1 MPGRNGTG
9 PLGMGPLTGRGLGP
23 CGGGYFSYRRPR
35 LGLRYGYGRG
45 FGRGYGRGL
54 GYYGYYGPYPYEPY
68 PVDESIERAF
78 IEEEKAILEARLK
91 GINEILDESQDE
103 DE

>member
-1 MPGRNGTG
+1 MARRDGTG

-23 CGGGYFSYRRPR
+23 CGEGYFSYRRPR

-45 FGRGYGRGL
+45 FGRGL
-54 GYYGYYGPYPYEPY
+54 GYYGSYGQY
-68 PVDESIERAF
+68 PVDESTERAY

-91 GINEILDESQDE
+91 ELNVVLNERQDE
-103 DE
+103 DK

>member
-9 PLGMGPLTGRGLGP
+9 PLGMGPLTGRGMGP
-23 CGGGYFSYRRPR
+23 CGRGYFSYRPR

-45 FGRGYGRGL
+45 
-54 GYYGYYGPYPYEPY
+54 YGYYGPYPYEPY